1 MNEEIKKPWETMN
14 PAEKK
19 KWLIAQRKKN
29 LRGQE
34 EIYPELKVLL
44 DPDLRDG
51 LGLEMQLN
59 GIGPIGD
66 GFYGVVLTYTVTE
79 YPDYTIDTNYFTD

>member
-44 DPDLRDG
+44 DPDLD
-51 LGLEMQLN
+51 QK
-59 GIGPIGD
+59 
-66 GFYGVVLTYTVTE
+66 TYIDLQEKFWREGKLKVTK
-79 YPDYTIDTNYFTD
+79 TIEAMFKYRGSIIINVPELMY